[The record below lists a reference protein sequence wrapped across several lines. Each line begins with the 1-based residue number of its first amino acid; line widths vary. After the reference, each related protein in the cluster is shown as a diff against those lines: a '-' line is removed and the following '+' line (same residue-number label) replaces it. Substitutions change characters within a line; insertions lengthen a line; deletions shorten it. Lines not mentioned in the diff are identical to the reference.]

1 MKRVHPS
8 GASKRKEKKR
18 KSLEIKKGSKSL
30 NLWLAGSSCD
40 SWNNDK
46 SQTGNGD
53 QIKPPSIQG
62 EATTA
67 TSSSRSENKKEETTR
82 FDRDSSI
89 SSDPDSEIGDEE
101 SHQETLDASKQNIGC
116 FICPNESDHIEI
128 KKAFMEKHPIQVY
141 EGKGS
146 KLSFDPFKLCYRLLP
161 NGDKIHRKW
170 LSYSIEL
177 NKVYCSCCMAFG
189 GKDNR
194 DSTFI
199 TGHDHE
205 LAAKAALQCLKGRDI
220 ESLLAGNQSKQRER
234 EVHTRR
240 LVVQRLIDI
249 VLFLGRQGIAYRGDK
264 AEGAYS
270 LDSVGNHGNF
280 LELVMLVAN
289 YDVILQNDVKQCIED
304 SKKHKQKNKLIK
316 TIATTGRN
324 IILKDLHDSITYSVM
339 VDSTQDVAVMDQLAI
354 CVRYVVQGK
363 VYERLLEMTV
373 VDDSSEQA
381 LYERITL
388 ELAKYGILASNIV
401 ACSFDGANNMKG
413 FYNGLQAHFK
423 KANEN
428 MIYTHCKAHV
438 LNLVVADSTVKVQQA
453 ENLFGLVEEPAVFLS
468 SSYKRMAVWEKET
481 KKQHTAHE
489 KLYRLQKI
497 GATRWWS
504 KHKALSSIIDESV
517 LRSEETSTDK
527 LTNVIT
533 VLKEISDGNF
543 DCKSR
548 YMARNLASQLVKF
561 ENLFISF
568 VLLDMFLV
576 ITPVSKYLQTK
587 TLDYAV
593 AWDLVQILLKQFD
606 EKRNDQHF
614 EVLYTKTKEYATAV
628 NSKLK
633 DNNID
638 LELELDFTERRIS
651 KKKRM
656 PSKDDATEIST
667 AQHFKHVFFNI
678 LDCART
684 SIEERFCPNREIL
697 EDMSWLHPRKFNDIM
712 KLKDSPTGVL
722 SYISKLCKVERTLLL
737 IELKQFADQ
746 YKSFIKVVNTQD
758 EHEQIPD
765 EELNKAGAILKD
777 VELDSEPESEE
788 VNFRGFCND
797 SDSKKC
803 LKCLSCAF
811 SVLFELSGSGL
822 FTNLYVVYKFILT
835 IPCTQLRII
844 KNRLRASLGQ
854 DLMSSLILMNIER
867 DLFSD
872 INKEE
877 IINVVARSNKKQQ
890 QQQRRLTGYR
900 DDDDAMLCRATS
912 GVARTGARIG
922 VPAGGRA
929 VSQKGLTSLVSL
941 ASLA

>member
-1 MKRVHPS
+1 MLLYLFP
-8 GASKRKEKKR
+8 
-18 KSLEIKKGSKSL
+18 
-30 NLWLAGSSCD
+30 
-40 SWNNDK
+40 
-46 SQTGNGD
+46 GNED
-53 QIKPPSIQG
+53 QIKPPSIEA

-67 TSSSRSENKKEETTR
+67 TSSSRSENKSEETTR

-89 SSDPDSEIGDEE
+89 SSDLDSETDDEKE
-101 SHQETLDASKQNIGC
+101 EPHQETLYASKQNLGC

-128 KKAFMEKHPIQVY
+128 KKSFLEKHPIQVY

-146 KLSFDPFKLCYRLLP
+146 KLSFDPFKLFYRILP
-161 NGDKIHRKW
+161 NGDKIQRKW

-199 TGHDHE
+199 TGHDVTPKHIYKSAETHENSHYHE
-205 LAAKAALQCLKGRDI
+205 LAAKAAFRCLKGRDI
-220 ESLLAGNQSKQRER
+220 ESMLAGNQSKQRER

-264 AEGAYS
+264 TEGAYS

-289 YDVILQNDVKQCIED
+289 YDVILQNHVKQCIED
-304 SKKHKQKNKLIK
+304 SRKHKQKTMEKRKLARESTKRQYGRGSLITFLSKSFINKLIK

-324 IILKDLHDSITYSVM
+324 KILKDLHDSITYSIM
-339 VDSTQDVAVMDQLAI
+339 VDSTQDVAVMDQLTI

-373 VDDSSEQA
+373 VDDSSGQA
-381 LYERITL
+381 LYERITSEL
-388 ELAKYGILASNIV
+388 EKYGILASNIV

-423 KANEN
+423 KANKN
-428 MIYTHCKAHV
+428 IIYTHCMAHV
-438 LNLVVADSTVKVQQA
+438 LNLVVADSTVNLQQA
-453 ENLFGLVEEPAVFLS
+453 ENLFGLVEESAVFFS

-481 KKQHTAHE
+481 KKRHTAHE

-548 YMARNLASQLVKF
+548 YMARNLASQWLKF

-576 ITPVSKYLQTK
+576 ITPVSKYLQSK
-587 TLDYAV
+587 TIDYAV
-593 AWDLVQILLKQFD
+593 AWDLVQILLKQLN

-614 EVLYTKTKEYATAV
+614 EVLYIKTKEYATAV
-628 NSKLK
+628 NSKLEGS
-633 DNNID
+633 NID
-638 LELELDFTERRIS
+638 LELELDFAERRIS

-656 PSKDDATEIST
+656 PGEKSKDDATEIST
-667 AQHFKHVFFNI
+667 AQHFKLVFFNI

-697 EDMSWLHPRKFNDIM
+697 EDLSWLHPRKFNDVM
-712 KLKDSPTGVL
+712 KLKDFPTGVL
-722 SYISKLCKVERTLLL
+722 SHISELCKVERTLLL

-758 EHEQIPD
+758 EREQIPD
-765 EELNKAGAILKD
+765 EELNEAEAILKD

-835 IPCTQLRII
+835 IPCTQVTCERVFSKLRII

-854 DLMSSLILMNIER
+854 DLMSSLIFMNIER

-872 INKEE
+872 IDKEE
-877 IINVVARSNKKQQ
+877 IINVVARSSDELKRK
-890 QQQRRLTGYR
+890 L
-900 DDDDAMLCRATS
+900 
-912 GVARTGARIG
+912 IG
-922 VPAGGRA
+922 
-929 VSQKGLTSLVSL
+929 
-941 ASLA
+941 

>member
-1 MKRVHPS
+1 MHLRCYYLFP
-8 GASKRKEKKR
+8 
-18 KSLEIKKGSKSL
+18 
-30 NLWLAGSSCD
+30 
-40 SWNNDK
+40 
-46 SQTGNGD
+46 GNED
-53 QIKPPSIQG
+53 QIKPPSIQA
-62 EATTA
+62 EATVA
-67 TSSSRSENKKEETTR
+67 TSSGGSENKREETTTSNQKFLDLNVDHPKTSLAH

-89 SSDPDSEIGDEE
+89 SSDSDSEISDEE
-101 SHQETLDASKQNIGC
+101 SQQDTLDASKQNLGC
-116 FICPNESDHIEI
+116 FICPNESDHIGI
-128 KKAFMEKHPIQVY
+128 KKAFMEKHPIQVH
-141 EGKGS
+141 EGKGAKLPFDPS
-146 KLSFDPFKLCYRLLP
+146 KLYYRLLP
-161 NGDKIHRKW
+161 NGEKIHRKW
-170 LSYSIEL
+170 ISYSIEL
-177 NKVYCSCCMAFG
+177 NKVYCYCCMAFG

-199 TGHDHE
+199 TGHDVTPKHIYKSVETHENSHYHE
-205 LAAKAALQCLKGRDI
+205 LAAKAAFQCLKGRDI

-270 LDSVGNHGNF
+270 LDSVENHGNF
-280 LELVMLVAN
+280 LELVMMVAN
-289 YDVILQNDVKQCIED
+289 YDVILQNHVKQCIEE
-304 SKKHKQKNKLIK
+304 SKKHKQKTIEKRKLVGKSTKRQYGRGSLITFLSKSFINKLIK
-316 TIATTGRN
+316 TIATIGRN
-324 IILKDLHDSITYSVM
+324 IILKDLKDSIIYSVM

-373 VDDSSEQA
+373 IDDSSGQA
-381 LYERITL
+381 LYERITS
-388 ELAKYGILASNIV
+388 ELAKYGIQASNIV
-401 ACSFDGANNMKG
+401 ACSFDGASNMKG
-413 FYNGLQAHFK
+413 CYNGLQAHFK

-428 MIYTHCKAHV
+428 MIYTHCMAHV
-438 LNLVVADSTVKVQQA
+438 LNLVVADSTVKLLQA
-453 ENLFGLVEEPAVFLS
+453 ENLFGLVEESAVFLS
-468 SSYKRMAVWEKET
+468 SSYKRMTVWEKET
-481 KKQHTAHE
+481 KKQHTAHD

-517 LRSEETSTDK
+517 LRSGEIATDK

-533 VLKEISDGNF
+533 VFKEISDGNF

-548 YMARNLASQLVKF
+548 YMARNLASQWAKF

-587 TLDYAV
+587 TLDYAI
-593 AWDLVQILLKQFD
+593 AWDLVQTLLKQIN
-606 EKRNDQHF
+606 EKRNDKHF
-614 EVLYTKTKEYATAV
+614 EFLYTKTKEYATAV
-628 NSKLK
+628 NSKLE
-633 DNNID
+633 DSNID
-638 LELELDFTERRIS
+638 LELQLDFTERRIS

-656 PSKDDATEIST
+656 PGEQSSDDAPEISA

-697 EDMSWLHPRKFNDIM
+697 EDLSWLNPRKFNDIM
-712 KLKDSPTGVL
+712 TIKDFPAGVL
-722 SYISKLCKVERTLLL
+722 SCISKLCNVERSILL

-758 EHEQIPD
+758 EQIPD
-765 EELNKAGAILKD
+765 EESNKAEEILKD
-777 VELDSEPESEE
+777 RELDSEPESEE
-788 VNFRGFCND
+788 DNFRGFCND
-797 SDSKKC
+797 SKKC
-803 LKCLSCAF
+803 FKCLSCAF

-835 IPCTQLRII
+835 IPCTQVTCERVFSKLKII

-854 DLMSSLILMNIER
+854 DLMSSLIFMNIER

-872 INKEE
+872 IDKEE
-877 IINVVARSNKKQQ
+877 IINVVASSSDELKRK
-890 QQQRRLTGYR
+890 LMG
-900 DDDDAMLCRATS
+900 
-912 GVARTGARIG
+912 
-922 VPAGGRA
+922 
-929 VSQKGLTSLVSL
+929 
-941 ASLA
+941 